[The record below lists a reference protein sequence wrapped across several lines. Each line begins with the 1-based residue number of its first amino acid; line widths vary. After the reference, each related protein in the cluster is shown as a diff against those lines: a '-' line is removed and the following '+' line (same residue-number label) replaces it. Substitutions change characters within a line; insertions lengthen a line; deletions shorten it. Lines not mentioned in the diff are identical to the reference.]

1 LISKKLKKKYS
12 NMTTLIILLCIG
24 LMAGVLSGLV
34 GVGGGIII
42 VPALVYFMSMSQ
54 HQAQGTS
61 LAVLLLP
68 VGIFAVY
75 NYYKAGYVDVQMTL
89 IIASTFIVGG
99 FIGSKIA
106 ISIDQNL
113 IKKIFGMFLLLV
125 ALKMII
131 GK

>member
-1 LISKKLKKKYS
+1 
-12 NMTTLIILLCIG
+12 MTTIIILLCIG
-24 LMAGVLSGLV
+24 LMAGILSGMV

-42 VPALVYFMSMSQ
+42 VPALVYFMGVSQ
-54 HQAQGTS
+54 HQGQGTS

-75 NYYKAGYVDVQMTL
+75 NYYKAGYVDVQSTL
-89 IIASTFIVGG
+89 IIASTFLIGG

-106 ISIDQNL
+106 ISIDQAM
-113 IKKIFGMFLLLV
+113 IKKVFGVFLLLV
-125 ALKMII
+125 ALKMIL